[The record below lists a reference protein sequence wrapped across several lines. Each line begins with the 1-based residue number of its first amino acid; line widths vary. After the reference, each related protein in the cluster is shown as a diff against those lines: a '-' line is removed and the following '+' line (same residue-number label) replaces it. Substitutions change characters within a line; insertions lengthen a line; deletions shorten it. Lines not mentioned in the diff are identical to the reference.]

1 MNTNAIDFSWI
12 FINSISMIGI
22 GVTEAGL
29 ASHNTAAMR
38 NLYRLL
44 EFICKLR
51 LKGTWPCKGKIVVID
66 MDNVPN
72 NGDTIK
78 KHIMTI
84 HEQQH
89 PNTIEDVS
97 AATMNLTA
105 FLNEEVAFLNTMV
118 DR

>member
-1 MNTNAIDFSWI
+1 
-12 FINSISMIGI
+12 MIGI

-29 ASHNTAAMR
+29 ASHNTAAMK

-51 LKGTWPCKGKIVVID
+51 FKGIWPSKEKIVVID

-78 KHIMTI
+78 KYIMTM
-84 HEQQH
+84 HEQQ
-89 PNTIEDVS
+89 PQDSVEDTS
-97 AATMNLTA
+97 ALMNMTA
-105 FLNEEVAFLNTMV
+105 FLNEQIVFLNSMV